1 MPAITIRLLKG
12 RTLERKRELAMVN
25 RETGSRIAN
34 GSLHGVHVIFRN
46 IPRMDWGP
54 AWRSA
59 VCLLGSA
66 LMVRGNRQRA
76 GAPCWE
82 EEGL

>member
-12 RTLERKRELAMVN
+12 RTLEGKRELAKVN
-25 RETGSRIAN
+25 NEAGSRIAN
-34 GSLHGVHVIFRN
+34 TPLHGVHVIFGN
-46 IPRMDWGP
+46 VPRMVWAR

-59 VCLLGSA
+59 VCQLGSA